1 MHVALLA
8 NTAWL
13 DEQLSCFHDLV
24 VGLIDE
30 QIRVVQVVPVQLAE
44 EESRAFGER
53 VNWDDSRWSVVRR
66 WRLARLSTALQ
77 SLDITLLH
85 ALDGR
90 LWEGTM
96 GLARRL
102 NCTAVFS
109 ASSSLDINQAA
120 RVARN
125 LDPAAIAFTA
135 ATTPLATALRQH
147 LDPQIAV
154 DFIPTAVHV
163 SNEQSRR
170 SSVRDG
176 KPMCGVISGD
186 GQFDS
191 GYEALFGALNVILAQ
206 DPNAQ
211 FFLDGMG
218 SDQQQIWQCAKRY
231 KLLANMSLVPRRL
244 GHRELLLHA
253 DFLIQPQSLGR
264 TRSLTLHAMAHGIP
278 VLAMQDPWLDY
289 LIEGQTAWLVEQRDT
304 DQWAKLLCRYI
315 SDPQAAQNLGLEARQ
330 WVRENRLAAMEVD
343 HTLQL
348 YRRICGEA
356 LKFQN

>member
-13 DEQLSCFHDLV
+13 DEQLSCFRDLV

-30 QIRVVQVVPVQLAE
+30 QVRVAQVVPVQLDE
-44 EESRAFGER
+44 EESSAFGER
-53 VNWDDSRWSVVRR
+53 VNWADSRWPVVRR
-66 WRLARLSTALQ
+66 WRLARLAPVLK

-90 LWEGTM
+90 LWQGTM
-96 GLARRL
+96 GLVQRL
-102 NCTAVFS
+102 NCAAVFS
-109 ASSSLDINQAA
+109 ASSSLDINQVA
-120 RVARN
+120 RLARN
-125 LDPAAIAFTA
+125 LDPATIAFAA
-135 ATTPLATALRQH
+135 ATTPIATALRQH
-147 LDPQIAV
+147 LDPQVAV

-163 SNEQSRR
+163 PDELPLR
-170 SSVRDG
+170 SSIRDG
-176 KPMCGVISGD
+176 ARPVCGVIAGD
-186 GQFDS
+186 GRFDS
-191 GYEALFGALNVILAQ
+191 GYQALFGALKVILGQA
-206 DPNAQ
+206 PNAQ

-218 SDQQQIWQCAKRY
+218 SDQQQVWQGAKRY
-231 KLLANMSLVPRRL
+231 ELLANLSLVPRRL

-304 DQWAKLLCRYI
+304 DQWAKVLCRCLN
-315 SDPQAAQNLGLEARQ
+315 DPQAAENLGLEARQ
-330 WVRENRLAAMEVD
+330 WVRKNRLAAMEVD

-348 YRRICGEA
+348 YRRVCGEA
-356 LKFQN
+356 IKF